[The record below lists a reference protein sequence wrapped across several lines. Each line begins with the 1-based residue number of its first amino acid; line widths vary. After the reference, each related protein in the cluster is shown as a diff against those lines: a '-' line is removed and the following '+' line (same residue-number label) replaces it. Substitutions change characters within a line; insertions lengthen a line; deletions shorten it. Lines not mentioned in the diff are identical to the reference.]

1 MGALKKIVLGYEMS
15 YGPTIF
21 FTKLSLLL
29 LYLRLFSLDRT
40 IRLAI
45 YVGIAAN
52 LVFYATTSII
62 FGALCLPR
70 HGQGWLETAR
80 TARCKHSLVM
90 DYPQG
95 IFGVVSDFYIFIIP
109 IPIVI
114 RMNLPLRN
122 KIGVLAIFA
131 TGFL

>member
-1 MGALKKIVLGYEMS
+1 MGTPKKIVLGCEMS
-15 YGPTIF
+15 YGPTIL

-29 LYLRLFSLDRT
+29 LYLRLFSLDRN
-40 IRLAI
+40 IKYAI
-45 YVGIAAN
+45 YFGIMAN
-52 LVFYATTSII
+52 LVFYAATTVIL
-62 FGALCLPR
+62 GTLCLPR
-70 HGQGWLETAR
+70 HGQGWSESAQ
-80 TARCKHSLVM
+80 TARCRHSIVM
-90 DYPQG
+90 DYPFG

-114 RMNLPLRN
+114 NMNLPLRK